1 MEITCAIEKTEP
13 QRLNK
18 KLMMTKRTFK
28 IYYKI
33 LLNFPSNFRSKDN
46 YFYFCQLKLYHNLNT
61 ELYIARRLLRGGS
74 QRKSTGLMVSI
85 SIFGIAL
92 SIAVMLIAVAITTGF
107 KQEIGNKVTGFAAD
121 IQITNLDSNHSL
133 YNMSP
138 ISADQP
144 FLGELNLIP
153 EVRHIQQYCI
163 KPGIIKSREEIQG
176 IVLKGIG
183 RDFDWGFFHKN
194 MVEGSVLQLP
204 DSVPSNEIILSK
216 HIANLLQ
223 LKLGDDLVV
232 YFIQEPY
239 RFRRLTIAG
248 IYSTGLVELDK
259 IYALVDMR
267 HIQNLNDWT
276 PDQISGFEIF
286 IRDFNR
292 IDLATDKVFD
302 LAGFRLSEDG
312 SSLNVQNIRE
322 MYSQIFDWL
331 SLQDTTVAIILALMV
346 LVAGFN
352 MISGLLIIILE
363 RTSTIGVLKALG
375 ANSGFIRKIFLYESA
390 YFVGKGLLW
399 GNVIALILC
408 WVQWKFGVMSLDQ
421 ESYFLDKVPVSIHL
435 LQIIVINAGAA
446 FSILL
451 MLILPTAIISKI
463 SPESTIK
470 YR

>member
-1 MEITCAIEKTEP
+1 M
-13 QRLNK
+13 
-18 KLMMTKRTFK
+18 
-28 IYYKI
+28 
-33 LLNFPSNFRSKDN
+33 
-46 YFYFCQLKLYHNLNT
+46 NT
-61 ELYIARRLLRGGS
+61 ELYIAKRLLQGGS

-92 SIAVMLIAVAITTGF
+92 SIAVMVIAVAITTGF
-107 KQEIGNKVTGFAAD
+107 KKEIGGKATGFAAD

-138 ISADQP
+138 ISANQP
-144 FLGELNLIP
+144 FLDNLKAIP

-163 KPGIIKSREEIQG
+163 KPGIMKSTGEIQG

-183 RDFDWGFFHKN
+183 SDFEWDFFRKN

-204 DSVPSNEIILSK
+204 DSAASTEIILSK
-216 HIANLLQ
+216 HIASLLQ
-223 LKLGDDLVV
+223 LKLGDPVII
-232 YFIQEPY
+232 YFIQEPSPRY
-239 RFRRLTIAG
+239 RRLTVAG

-259 IYALVDMR
+259 VYVLVDMR
-267 HIQNLNDWT
+267 QIQRLNNWT

-286 IRDFNR
+286 IRDFDK
-292 IDLATDKVFD
+292 IQMVTDKVFD

-312 SSLNVQNIRE
+312 SSLNVQNICE
-322 MYSQIFDWL
+322 LYSQIFDWL
-331 SLQDTTVAIILALMV
+331 SLQDMTVVIILFLMV

-375 ANSGFIRKIFLYESA
+375 ANSGFIRKIFLYKSA
-390 YFVGKGLLW
+390 FFVGKGLLW

-408 WVQWKFGVMSLDQ
+408 WVQWKFGVITLDQ
-421 ESYFLDKVPVSIHL
+421 ESYFLDKAPISIHL
-435 LQIIVINAGAA
+435 LQIIAINAGAA
-446 FSILL
+446 VAILL
-451 MLILPTAIISKI
+451 MLILPSTIISKI
-463 SPESTIK
+463 SPETTIK